1 MADQP
6 ISQDQ
11 VPAISSNPQSNF
23 QFARLD
29 VVLENG
35 NNDDI
40 ATGYNNYLR
49 VTGPSAAFAI
59 RGFAGGVRGAVLYV
73 EIDIAQPLTIANLNP
88 GSLVGN
94 QIVTGTGADISIATP
109 CVLQFVYN
117 DDYADYGAW
126 VFRENN
132 TMARALISA
141 TEPTTVF
148 TGLLWFDT
156 STSTLKVRIP

>member
-1 MADQP
+1 MADQT

-29 VVLENG
+29 AVLANG

-40 ATGYNNYLR
+40 ATEYNNYLR

-59 RGFAGGVRGAVLYV
+59 RGFAGGVRGAILCV
-73 EIDIAQPLTIANLNP
+73 EIDVAQTLTISNLSS

-94 QIVTGTGADISIATP
+94 QIVTGTGADLSIATP
-109 CVLQFVYN
+109 CVLLFVYN
-117 DDYADYGAW
+117 DDYGDHGAW
-126 VFRENN
+126 VFALS
-132 TMARALISA
+132 TARAWAVISA
-141 TEPTTVF
+141 TEPTPKF
-148 TGLLWFDT
+148 PGMLWLDT
-156 STSTLKVRIP
+156 A